1 MEAFLTQ
8 LSVVLL
14 IVVTALIMVV
24 TYKFILGKMSED
36 ESFEVAIPEEIVEDK
51 ENYKARII
59 ISKRATKTAVSDEE
73 ANEDG
78 LEAED
83 ENNKG

>member
-36 ESFEVAIPEEIVEDK
+36 ESFEEAIPEEIVEDK

>member
-24 TYKFILGKMSED
+24 AYKFILGKMSED
-36 ESFEVAIPEEIVEDK
+36 ESFEEAIPEEIVEDK